1 MDNVNKE
8 KLDYR
13 TEVVIGD
20 ALQVGSIYI
29 YVPQPEV

>member
-20 ALQVGSIYI
+20 ALQM
-29 YVPQPEV
+29 

>member
-13 TEVVIGD
+13 TEVVNGGYLAPGLIHLV
-20 ALQVGSIYI
+20 A
-29 YVPQPEV
+29 